1 MGLKRDV
8 GLSPYLFY
16 LFIKSCCYTD
26 VKNLSGGSSFFVS
39 KNISFL
45 FLFYDKKGL
54 SLCCVCGMI
63 GSEFQKD
70 ITLRKIRKIYGVKGR
85 KQNEETG
92 KEFSG
97 HFDGTVYE
105 CQCHGRCADR

>member
-54 SLCCVCGMI
+54 SLCCVCGMMHSI
-63 GSEFQKD
+63 AYVVEVAGKSMQPDFEPVFE
-70 ITLRKIRKIYGVKGR
+70 RKFHSYL
-85 KQNEETG
+85 N
-92 KEFSG
+92 FSG

>member
-1 MGLKRDV
+1 MI
-8 GLSPYLFY
+8 S
-16 LFIKSCCYTD
+16 
-26 VKNLSGGSSFFVS
+26 SG
-39 KNISFL
+39 
-45 FLFYDKKGL
+45 
-54 SLCCVCGMI
+54 
-63 GSEFQKD
+63 FQKD
-70 ITLRKIRKIYGVKGR
+70 ITLRKISKIYGVKGR